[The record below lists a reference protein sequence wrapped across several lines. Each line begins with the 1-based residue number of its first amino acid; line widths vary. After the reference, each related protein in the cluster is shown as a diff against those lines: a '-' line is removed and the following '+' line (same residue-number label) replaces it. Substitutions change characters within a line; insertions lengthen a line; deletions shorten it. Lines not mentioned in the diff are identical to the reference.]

1 MNFKPVAVRS
11 KPPNLQLMKLLLPLL
26 LALAAPAVRACETAL
41 VLAVDVSNSIDN
53 FEYNI
58 QTNGMAEALRDPLVL
73 ESLVAGQVALTVV
86 QWSGPAN
93 QEVSIPWRRMQSD
106 GDVFAMAQEAEDMSR
121 AVIMANT
128 AIGDTI
134 QFVSAL
140 FADVP
145 DCKRRVIDI
154 SGDGADNAGTLPEKQ
169 RRIAEQNGITIN
181 GLAIDPHGLSI
192 TNYYRTRVITRN
204 GFVMTSR
211 GHQSYAET
219 LKEKIRREVAQVMF

>member
-1 MNFKPVAVRS
+1 MRFAFA
-11 KPPNLQLMKLLLPLL
+11 LM
-26 LALAAPAVRACETAL
+26 LASVFAIPARACETAL
-41 VLAVDVSNSIDN
+41 VLAIDVSNSIDN

-58 QTNGMAEALRDPLVL
+58 QTDGLAEALRDPLVL
-73 ESLVAGQVALTVV
+73 ESLVAGQVAVAVV
-86 QWSGPAN
+86 QWSGPDN
-93 QEVSIPWRRMQSD
+93 QELSIPWRRMQSD
-106 GDVFAMAQEAEDMSR
+106 NDVFAMADAAENMPR

-134 QFVSAL
+134 EFASAL

-145 DCKRRVIDI
+145 DCKRKVIDI
-154 SGDGADNAGTLPEKQ
+154 SGDGADNAGSLPEQ
-169 RRIAEQNGITIN
+169 ERRVAEKNGITIN

>member
-1 MNFKPVAVRS
+1 M
-11 KPPNLQLMKLLLPLL
+11 L
-26 LALAAPAVRACETAL
+26 LALAAPAARACETAL
-41 VLAVDVSNSIDN
+41 VLAIDVSNSIDN
-53 FEYNI
+53 FEYSI
-58 QTNGMAEALRDPLVL
+58 QAEGLAEALRDPLVL
-73 ESLVAGQVALTVV
+73 ESLVAGQVAVTVV
-86 QWSGPAN
+86 QWSGPNN
-93 QEVSIPWRRMQSD
+93 QQISIPWRRMQSD
-106 GDVFAMAQEAEDMSR
+106 ADVFSMADEAETMPR

-134 QFVSAL
+134 EFASAL
-140 FADVP
+140 FAEVP

-154 SGDGADNAGTLPEKQ
+154 SGDGADNAGTLPENQ
-169 RRIAEQNGITIN
+169 RRVAERAGITIN

-192 TNYYRTRVITRN
+192 TNYYRMRVITRN